1 MCVYVYVCVCMSHCV
16 CVVGTR
22 GNGSVGVDVT
32 SKAAMMSSIPQYVAA
47 FATPVTLRDAS
58 TTTCSGVISGV
69 CDTEYSS
76 ESGSGSGSG
85 RVSECGS
92 DEFTVEVRGE
102 VYLSSEDFLKLQ
114 SLSQSTDT
122 SGVDSL
128 PYSLTSSS
136 DVSGTPR
143 NRAAGILRLKDDT
156 SLTTALLQFSAYSVV
171 VWPTATS
178 DDVSFNTATSQY
190 TAHTLRSQ
198 THTLTLLKECGFHVA
213 ECSQTFDIK
222 CASEGVMG
230 VDELLRHL
238 LTMESKRSDLP
249 YDTDGLV
256 LKVLYYTTLH
266 HASVA

>member
-1 MCVYVYVCVCMSHCV
+1 
-16 CVVGTR
+16 
-22 GNGSVGVDVT
+22 
-32 SKAAMMSSIPQYVAA
+32 
-47 FATPVTLRDAS
+47 
-58 TTTCSGVISGV
+58 
-69 CDTEYSS
+69 
-76 ESGSGSGSG
+76 
-85 RVSECGS
+85 VSECGS

-256 LKVLYYTTLH
+256 LKVLYYTILYYSSSCICCVTDKY
-266 HASVA
+266 AVIYVCMCVCVCVVGG